1 MFLTGISRFVLGATF
16 LFSGFTKCVD
26 PQGFA
31 YSISEYLHAFGL
43 GSLSNLAIYATAVVI
58 MLELTTGLSLWLN
71 YKAKRGAT
79 LAFAI
84 MFLFTGLTFAIA
96 VTDKVEDCGCFGSA
110 ITLTN
115 WQTFFKNIVLM
126 VPATYLFLIRDR
138 LKATKES
145 KKRDLVFI
153 LLVILGC
160 KVGMDCYENQ
170 PLIGMAK
177 YAEGAKIEPILHKEM
192 TGTAL
197 IQVIPN
203 LERVTPE
210 IQNEFNE
217 LFMYCNEQGLE
228 FYAYTSSNLQSQI
241 EYMRSGN
248 MPYEFNLADEM
259 GLKNLMRPKA
269 GLVAITDGVI
279 IGKWSYNSMPSLEK
293 LKEKGVIECAIQQS
307 KAQNY
312 KLIVT
317 VALLV
322 LLLGTAVAK
331 RT

>member
-1 MFLTGISRFVLGATF
+1 MLLAGISRFILGATF

-31 YSISEYLHAFGL
+31 YSISEYLYAFGL
-43 GSLSNLAIYATAVVI
+43 DSWTNLAIYATALVI
-58 MLELTTGLSLWLN
+58 LLELTTGLSLWLN
-71 YKAKRGAT
+71 YKAERGAT
-79 LAFAI
+79 LAFVI

-96 VTDKVEDCGCFGSA
+96 VTDKVEDCGCFGST

-115 WQTFFKNIVLM
+115 WQTFFKNIILM
-126 VPATYLFLIRDR
+126 IPATYLFLIRER

-145 KKRDLVFI
+145 FKRDVVFM
-153 LLVILGC
+153 LLIILGC

-170 PLIGMAK
+170 PLIGMSQ

-192 TGTAL
+192 NGTAL
-197 IQVIPN
+197 IQVIPDLN
-203 LERVTPE
+203 RVTPE
-210 IQNEFNE
+210 IQDEFNK
-217 LFMYCNEQGLE
+217 LFMYCNERGLE
-228 FYAYTSSNLQSQI
+228 FYAYTSSSLQSQI

-269 GLVAITDGVI
+269 GLVAVTDGVI

-293 LKEKGVIECAIQQS
+293 LKEKGVVECAIQQS
-307 KAQNY
+307 KAKNY
-312 KLIVT
+312 TLIVA

-331 RT
+331 RG

>member
-1 MFLTGISRFVLGATF
+1 MFLAGISRFVLGATF

-31 YSISEYLHAFGL
+31 YSISEYLYAFGL
-43 GSLSNLAIYATAVVI
+43 GSLTNLSIYATALI
-58 MLELTTGLSLWLN
+58 ILLELTTGLSLWLN

-79 LAFAI
+79 FAFAI

-126 VPATYLFLIRDR
+126 IPATYLFLIRER
-138 LKATKES
+138 LKTTKES
-145 KKRDLVFI
+145 RKRNVIFI
-153 LLVILGC
+153 LLIFLGC
-160 KVGMDCYENQ
+160 KVGIDCYENQ
-170 PLIGMAK
+170 PLIGMSQ
-177 YAEGAKIEPILHKEM
+177 YAEGAKIEPILHKAM

-197 IQVIPN
+197 IQVIPDLN
-203 LERVTPE
+203 RVTPE
-210 IQNEFNE
+210 IQDEFNK

-248 MPYEFNLADEM
+248 MPYEFNLADET

-269 GLVAITDGVI
+269 GLVAVADGVI
-279 IGKWSYNSMPSLEK
+279 IGRWGYNSMPSLEELNK
-293 LKEKGVIECAIQQS
+293 RGIVGCAIQQS
-307 KAQNY
+307 KTQNDI
-312 KLIVT
+312 LTIT

-322 LLLGTAVAK
+322 LLLGTSVAK
-331 RT
+331 RG